1 MASDAPPPSSWG
13 VVLVLWYCLMADQ
26 KKGVSLWLTTLLE
39 EEFGKYVGVDE
50 VGLGC
55 FAGPIFAAAVVIDNF
70 RWAEVDQLRDSKVV
84 GPRKRAFL
92 ARRIKEECAW
102 AIGRAEVSEIDTL
115 GLRVAHAKAIER
127 AVEGLKAQKVPTLAV
142 VIDGDAF
149 DIDLGDLPVRFIRHG
164 DDLIPAISAA
174 SIIAKVDRDAHMTE
188 LAKEYPQYGWENNAA
203 YGTPEH
209 KAAMK
214 EHGLSPH
221 HRRSFKPVG
230 RIAHEL
236 GDCCDG
242 TKPACCFM
250 FAPKVTTERAKRRKH
265 T

>member
-1 MASDAPPPSSWG
+1 MSEKRG
-13 VVLVLWYCLMADQ
+13 VD
-26 KKGVSLWLTTLLE
+26 LWLTSQLE
-39 EEFGKYVGVDE
+39 KEFGAYAGVDE

-55 FAGPIFAAAVVIDNF
+55 FAGPIFAAAVILTDYS
-70 RWAEVDQLRDSKVV
+70 WPEVNQLRDSKAV
-84 GPRKRAFL
+84 GPRKRTFL
-92 ARRIKEECAW
+92 AKRIREECPY
-102 AIGRAEVSEIDTL
+102 AIGTAAVAEIDEH
-115 GLRVAHAKAIER
+115 GLRHAHALAIAR
-127 AVEGLKAQKVPTLAV
+127 AVGNLARQIDIPAV

-149 DIDLGDLPVRFIRHG
+149 DIELGDLPVKFIRHG

-174 SIIAKVDRDAHMTE
+174 SIVAKVARDAHMTE
-188 LAKEYPQYGWENNAA
+188 LGKQYPEYDWGQNAA
-203 YGTPEH
+203 YGTPDH
-209 KAAMK
+209 KAAMR

-250 FAPKVTTERAKRRKH
+250 HAVRRKKNRR
-265 T
+265 